1 MTAGVRVTI
10 ESQKRPTL
18 ARIAEIAGVSVPT
31 VSKVLNGHRDV
42 SVRTQERVEQ
52 IIAQEGYVRPSKPR
66 GGAGALLDLVINDLD
81 SAWAAEI
88 LTGAEE
94 VAREHRMH
102 LVLSAVHTDR
112 APALGWLEALGA
124 RGSRG
129 VVLVLS
135 DLTAIQRTTLDRLSI
150 PFVVVDA
157 VGGEDPPANSVS
169 VTNRHGGFSAVQ
181 HLISL
186 GHSRIAVI
194 GGPEHLSCTRARL
207 AGYRDALKVA
217 GLRFDARLVRHGPF
231 RLEEGYL
238 QTSAL
243 LELPTPPTGIVAG
256 NDVQA
261 LGAYQALKERR
272 LRIPSDVSVVGFD
285 DVHFT
290 PWTSPPLTS
299 IRQPLREMGAL
310 ATRML
315 VTLIKGGQPPVPR
328 IELATNLVVREST
341 GPVAR

>member
-1 MTAGVRVTI
+1 MTI
-10 ESQKRPTL
+10 ESERRPTL
-18 ARIAEIAGVSVPT
+18 ARIAELAGVSVPT
-31 VSKVLNGHRDV
+31 VSKVLNGYRDV
-42 SVRTQERVEQ
+42 SVRTQERVER

-66 GGAGALLDLVINDLD
+66 DGAGALLDLVINDLD

-102 LVLSAVHTDR
+102 LVLRAVHTD
-112 APALGWLEALGA
+112 APPALGWLEALGA

-129 VVLVLS
+129 VILVLS
-135 DLTAIQRTTLDRLSI
+135 DLTAVQRRELRRMSI

-157 VGGEDPPANSVS
+157 VGGADPPANSVT
-169 VTNRHGGFSAVQ
+169 VTNRHGGFSAAQ

-194 GGPEHLSCTRARL
+194 GGPEHLSCTRERV

-217 GLRFDARLVRHGPF
+217 GLRCDPRLIRYGPF
-231 RLEEGYL
+231 RHEEGYR
-238 QTSAL
+238 QACAL

-261 LGAYQALKERR
+261 LGAYQALKEHR
-272 LRIPSDVSVVGFD
+272 LRVPSDVSVVGFD

-299 IRQPLREMGAL
+299 VRQPLRDMGAL

-315 VTLIKGGQPPVPR
+315 VTLVNGGQPPVAR

-341 GPVAR
+341 GPVAASRSR